1 MLVWIL
7 DSVALI
13 DWYCGRRGVAPYL
26 ARIIS
31 GEERG
36 GFSTMS
42 EVELWQGLRPGE
54 EERHEAIF
62 SLLERIPVDG
72 AIARRVG
79 QLRRQFGLERLS
91 LPDAVIAAKPGSKR
105 LGHATLA
112 SAHRRGE
119 AFARQAL
126 HGSGLYGA
134 NASPLPA
141 RVRTVS
147 QCPAFRLSAALT
159 GYRLLTRN
167 THDFEALRSLIVV
180 EFYSNR

>member
-1 MLVWIL
+1 MPVWIL

-72 AIARRVG
+72 AIARHAG

-91 LPDAVIAAKPGSKR
+91 LPDAVIAA
-105 LGHATLA
+105 
-112 SAHRRGE
+112 
-119 AFARQAL
+119 
-126 HGSGLYGA
+126 
-134 NASPLPA
+134 
-141 RVRTVS
+141 
-147 QCPAFRLSAALT
+147 SAALT

>member
-1 MLVWIL
+1 MPVWIL

-13 DWYCGRRGVAPYL
+13 DWYCDRRGIAPYL
-26 ARIIS
+26 ERILS

-36 GFSTMS
+36 SFSTMS

-72 AIARRVG
+72 AIARRAG

-91 LPDAVIAAKPGSKR
+91 LPDAVIAA
-105 LGHATLA
+105 
-112 SAHRRGE
+112 
-119 AFARQAL
+119 
-126 HGSGLYGA
+126 
-134 NASPLPA
+134 
-141 RVRTVS
+141 
-147 QCPAFRLSAALT
+147 SAALT

-167 THDFEALRSLIVV
+167 TGDFAALRSVIAV
-180 EFYSNR
+180 EFYANS